1 MWPTLQ
7 VKSEKRLAAYRHTPV
22 LAADFLKFMKSG
34 SGHRDHWQQSV
45 HMSPQLL
52 YLEHESWLRTVV
64 RSRISEADA
73 VEDIMQNIALALV
86 RHRES
91 LPEIRQIGAWLY
103 QVAVKQVLMYR
114 RTRGRRRKFED
125 KLALG
130 AAAELGSA
138 EPLEPVERV
147 LAAEQQEQVR
157 AAMQDLDELD
167 RQILMLKYS
176 EGWSYR
182 QLAEHLGVKEDT
194 IEYRLTKARKKLRQL
209 LSRTMG
215 EN

>member
-1 MWPTLQ
+1 MVANSFIFPNP
-7 VKSEKRLAAYRHTPV
+7 VPDSRRGGNNLA
-22 LAADFLKFMKSG
+22 
-34 SGHRDHWQQSV
+34 
-45 HMSPQLL
+45 MSPQLL

-64 RSRISEADA
+64 RSRISESDA

-86 RHRES
+86 RQREA

-114 RTRGRRRKFED
+114 RTRGRRRNFED
-125 KLALG
+125 RLAQG
-130 AAAELGSA
+130 AAADLAGSA
-138 EPLEPVERV
+138 PLGPVEKV

-157 AAMQDLDELD
+157 SAVQGLDELD

-182 QLAEHLGVKEDT
+182 QLSEHLGVKEDT
-194 IEYRLTKARKKLRQL
+194 IEYRLMKARRNLRRL
-209 LSRTMG
+209 LAARMKD
-215 EN
+215 N

>member
-1 MWPTLQ
+1 
-7 VKSEKRLAAYRHTPV
+7 
-22 LAADFLKFMKSG
+22 
-34 SGHRDHWQQSV
+34 
-45 HMSPQLL
+45 MSPQLL

-64 RSRISEADA
+64 RSRISESDA

-86 RHRES
+86 RQRES

-125 KLALG
+125 RLAQEQAVGPQVQTTLQ
-130 AAAELGSA
+130 
-138 EPLEPVERV
+138 PVDRV

-157 AAMQDLDELD
+157 QAMQKMDELD

-176 EGWSYR
+176 EGWTYR

-194 IEYRLTKARKKLRQL
+194 IEYRLTRARKNLRRL
-209 LSRTMG
+209 LAGVVSTD
-215 EN
+215 